1 MGNVPAK
8 EGRTRSSSYSTA
20 NSARYADSTSF
31 ITRSGR
37 RNTVGSGA
45 DARKLVKQQEKDKQ
59 REQHYMDLIVRS
71 QDNVDGGYLA
81 PFGTY
86 KSNLDYST
94 DVVRKLIINRQL
106 APFFTPLPDFNEDW
120 SDNELL
126 IILSQLPLH
135 SIDNAYSDE
144 EEIDDADAH
153 KINKSSNYYKR
164 QEQKEKLRL
173 LKIQIKELQKVEEVK
188 YLDDKMLIKS
198 NPESNDVNRDIPNAN
213 LLLKLYR
220 NASECPICFLF
231 YPRHLN
237 VSRCCLQP
245 ICTECFVQ
253 IKRLEPHPPHDD
265 PGANSN
271 ETPHQLISEV
281 ACCPYCA
288 SSDFGVTYDPPID
301 INCGI
306 QGSCK
311 LGDYVDPSLDMNGNE
326 LSPVKKQGKLRRRGS
341 LAANAPGVI
350 TIDIIRPDWETK
362 LTNARNK
369 LARRA
374 ATASAI
380 HASNL
385 LLNDDSPSPVNSN
398 RRRTREQTYEDRM
411 MEEALRLSIIDEEE
425 RKRKA
430 ATERREG

>member
-1 MGNVPAK
+1 MGNVPTK
-8 EGRTRSSSYSTA
+8 ETRSRSNTYSSSNFGRNVEST
-20 NSARYADSTSF
+20 
-31 ITRSGR
+31 ILLTRSGR
-37 RNTVGSGA
+37 RNTIGSSS
-45 DARKLVKQQEKDKQ
+45 DERKLIKQQEKDKQ
-59 REQHYMDLIVRS
+59 REQHHLNLIVRS
-71 QDNVDGGYLA
+71 RENVDGGYLA

-86 KSNLDYST
+86 KSNLDFST
-94 DVVRKLIINRQL
+94 EVVRKLIINRQL
-106 APFFTPLPDFNEDW
+106 APFFTPLPDFSDDW
-120 SDNELL
+120 SDKELL
-126 IILSQLPLH
+126 TILQQLPLH
-135 SIDNAYSDE
+135 SIDDAYSDP
-144 EEIDDADAH
+144 EEIDDIDAH

-173 LKIQIKELQKVEEVK
+173 LKLEMKELQKAEE
-188 YLDDKMLIKS
+188 LSFLEDKLKIQS
-198 NPESNDVNRDIPNAN
+198 NPNSDNINKHIPNST

-220 NASECPICFLF
+220 NSTECPICFLF
-231 YPRHLN
+231 YPRYLN

-245 ICTECFVQ
+245 ICSECFVQ
-253 IKRLEPHPPHDD
+253 IKRLDPHPPHDD
-265 PGANSN
+265 PSVNSN

-288 SSDFGVTYDPPID
+288 SSDFGVTYDSPID

-306 QGSCK
+306 RGTCK
-311 LGDYVDPSLDMNGNE
+311 AGDFTIPDDDINGDESSE
-326 LSPVKKQGKLRRRGS
+326 LKVKKSTRMRRRSS

-350 TIDIIRPDWETK
+350 TIDMIRPDWETK

-385 LLNDDSPSPVNSN
+385 LLDDNSSSGN
-398 RRRTREQTYEDRM
+398 SGRRRNREQTYEDRM
-411 MEEALRLSIIDEEE
+411 IEEALRLSIIDEEE

-430 ATERREG
+430 AAETQ